1 MIEKLEH
8 WSSGIEVGGGLIR
21 WERRPNLDDVIDKV
35 NELIEKINE
44 LERIVNES
52 KIKE

>member
-1 MIEKLEH
+1 MIEKLEC
-8 WSSGIEVGGGLIR
+8 WSGGTNTGGIIN
-21 WERRPNLDDVIDKV
+21 WQHHPNLDDIIDKV

-44 LERIVNES
+44 LERNVNES

>member
-1 MIEKLEH
+1 MIEKLEYY
-8 WSSGIEVGGGLIR
+8 SGGINVGGVINWQR
-21 WERRPNLDDVIDKV
+21 HPNLDDVIDKV

-44 LERIVNES
+44 LERIINES

>member
-1 MIEKLEH
+1 MIEKLEY
-8 WSSGIEVGGGLIR
+8 WTGGTNIGGIINWQR
-21 WERRPNLDDVIDKV
+21 HPNSDDIIDKI

-44 LERIVNES
+44 LERNINES

>member
-1 MIEKLEH
+1 MIEKLEYY
-8 WSSGIEVGGGLIR
+8 SDGINVGGTIQWQR
-21 WERRPNLDDVIDKV
+21 HPNSGDIIDKV

-44 LERIVNES
+44 LERIINES